1 MAKFYDSITPDL
13 RSFIERQHMFFVAS
27 ATADSHVN
35 LSPKGQ
41 DTLRILDER
50 TAVYLDM
57 VGSGNETAAH
67 MKADGR
73 LTIMFCSFDE
83 APLIVRLFG
92 RGRVVTPRD
101 EEYAELHE
109 PFNKF
114 PGERQIIVLDVEQA
128 QSSCGFGVPRYD
140 LVGPRPAI
148 TEWAIKKGEAALKEY
163 QRRYNA
169 RSMDGLSNDTVPGEP
184 VAAEA

>member
-1 MAKFYDSITPDL
+1 MAKFYDSITPEL
-13 RSFIERQHMFFVAS
+13 RAFIERQHMFFVAS

-35 LSPKGQ
+35 LSPKGY
-41 DTLRILDER
+41 DTLRILDAN
-50 TAVYLDM
+50 TVCYLDM

-92 RGRVVTPRD
+92 RGRVVTPRE

-109 PFNKF
+109 SFNTF
-114 PGERQIIVLDVEQA
+114 PGERQIIVLDVEKA
-128 QSSCGFGVPRYD
+128 QSSCGFGVPRYA
-140 LVGPRPAI
+140 LVEPRSAMR
-148 TEWAIKKGEAALKEY
+148 EWAIKKGAAALKEY
-163 QRRYNA
+163 QRRNNT
-169 RSMDGLSNDTVPGEP
+169 RSMDGLPSDTVADAA
-184 VAAEA
+184 VAEQA

>member
-13 RSFIERQHMFFVAS
+13 HAFIERQHVFFVAS

-41 DTLRILDER
+41 DTLRILDDK
-50 TAVYLDM
+50 TVVYLDL

-67 MKADGR
+67 MKHDGR
-73 LTIMFCSFDE
+73 LTIMFCSFDKD
-83 APLIVRLFG
+83 PLIVRLFG

-109 PFNKF
+109 PFNAF
-114 PGERQIIVLDVEQA
+114 PGERQIIVLDVEKA
-128 QSSCGFGVPRYD
+128 QSSCGFGVPHYE
-140 LVGPRPAI
+140 LVGPRTKI
-148 TEWAIKKGEAALKEY
+148 VEWAIGKGEAALKDY

-169 RSMDGLSNDTVPGEP
+169 RSMDGLSNDTVPGQA
-184 VAAEA
+184 VAEQA

>member
-13 RSFIERQHMFFVAS
+13 RSFIERQHVFFVAS
-27 ATADSHVN
+27 ATADSHIN

-41 DTLRILDER
+41 DTLRVLDER
-50 TAVYLDM
+50 TVIYLDL

-73 LTIMFCSFDE
+73 LTIMFCSFE
-83 APLIVRLFG
+83 ENPLIVRLFG

-114 PGERQIIVLDVEQA
+114 PGERQIIVLDVEKA

-140 LVGPRPAI
+140 LVAPRSKI
-148 TEWAIKKGEAALKEY
+148 TEWAIGKGETALKEY

-169 RSMDGLSNDTVPGEP
+169 RSMDGLPNDTVPSET
-184 VAAEA
+184 VAENA